1 MNGIHTPAK
10 RRSATSLHRFIYRY
24 QPVFEALSRS
34 ATPFGSN
41 FFTNY

>member
-1 MNGIHTPAK
+1 MEGIHTPAEQ
-10 RRSATSLHRFIYRY
+10 RPVTGLHRFIDRY